1 MKHFAKALREQYLA
15 AMGVACTTQPA
26 TQIRKLWVNS
36 FVYGTIPIAVS
47 MVRDLP
53 LSLVRE
59 LKTDIDTMLTEVDG
73 IAPTQME
80 KQQPQFRQAARA
92 ALCELQRE
100 VQLLL

>member
-1 MKHFAKALREQYLA
+1 MKHFAKTLREQYLT
-15 AMGVACTTQPA
+15 AMGIGCTNPPA
-26 TQIRKLWVNS
+26 SQIRKSWVNS
-36 FVYGTIPIAVS
+36 FAYGTIPIAIS
-47 MVRDLP
+47 MTKDLP
-53 LSLVRE
+53 PGLIRE
-59 LKTDIDTMLTEVDG
+59 LKVIIDAMLTEVDG